1 MARHRNTGLSERQRT
16 ILHFIERYMERN
28 GFSPSIREM
37 AEYARISSTSVVT
50 YYLKQLER
58 EGYIERESDVSR
70 GVRVVKQPK
79 ETDQEDEAK
88 SLASIVIPMQRIPI
102 LGRIVAGRPIPIPAT
117 DFSYFDPETVIDLP
131 TSMLPEPGKG
141 LFALEVQGD
150 SMIDAMVNHGD
161 LIILSRVD
169 RAKDGEMIAAW
180 IKEGGEITLKYFFK
194 EDGRIRLQPANPA
207 YQPIYVDKTG
217 GVEVQGKVVLVI
229 RRLAA

>member
-1 MARHRNTGLSERQRT
+1 MGRHRIPGLSERQRT
-16 ILHFIERYMERN
+16 ILHFIERYIERN

-37 AEYARISSTSVVT
+37 ADYANISSTSVVT

-58 EGYIERESDVSR
+58 EGYIEREGGVSR
-70 GVRVVKQPK
+70 GVRVVKQSK
-79 ETDQEDEAK
+79 ETDQENELK

-131 TSMLPEPGKG
+131 TSMLPQPGKG

-150 SMIDAMVNHGD
+150 SMIDAMVNQGD
-161 LIILSRVD
+161 IIILSRD
-169 RAKDGEMIAAW
+169 ERAKNGEMVAAW

-194 EDGRIRLQPANPA
+194 ESDRIRLQPANPA
-207 YQPIYVDKTG
+207 YQPIFVDQPG
-217 GVEVQGKVVLVI
+217 GIEVQGKVVMVI
-229 RRLAA
+229 RRLAV